1 MRLIATRTPRTR
13 PEAALPRPF
22 WVVWTAATVSFIGD
36 GIYSGAVPLIA
47 TSITTDPR
55 QVALTTVLSRSGWIA
70 VGLISGVLVDR
81 CSKTRVMWRVDAAR
95 GLVVGVFAA
104 LTLTGHHSMA
114 VLYGVSLLLGLGAPL
129 FDIASTAALPRLVGT
144 LALDRAN
151 SWNQTSLLLG
161 ATLIGPPLGAALF
174 LLSPGVPLAAQAASF
189 LVAAALVATLGN
201 IRTGPTAMPAER
213 SLRREL
219 VDGLRYLVRH
229 RLLRTLALL
238 LAAINAATGCV
249 LALLVL
255 YVLRVLQCPEAA
267 YGWLVAVFAV
277 GGVVGAA
284 VVPTLRARLGT
295 STVILLAAALFAGGT
310 LLMALLPQLPF
321 VIVGIIASGV
331 GSSLWNVITMALRQ
345 RVVPADLQGRVTAS
359 YRMVG
364 LGALPIGAA
373 AGGLLATQTSVQSA
387 YLIAGFVL
395 VVATVVAAR
404 PVRASLAAG

>member
-1 MRLIATRTPRTR
+1 MRLIATRPRRTR
-13 PEAALPRPF
+13 PGAGLPRPF
-22 WVVWTAATVSFIGD
+22 WVVWTAATVSFLGD
-36 GIYSGAVPLIA
+36 GIYSGAVPLLA
-47 TSITTDPR
+47 TSITTDPG
-55 QVALTTVLSRSGWIA
+55 QVALTTVLSRSGWIT

-81 CSKTRVMWRVDAAR
+81 WSKTRVMWRVDAAR
-95 GLVVGVFAA
+95 GLVVAVFAA
-104 LTLTGHHSMA
+104 LTLMGHHSMA

-129 FDIASTAALPRLVGT
+129 FDTASSAVLPRLVGT
-144 LALDRAN
+144 VALDRAN

-189 LVAAALVATLGN
+189 LVAAALVATLGC
-201 IRTGPTAMPAER
+201 IRTGPTATPAER

-219 VDGLRYLVRH
+219 VDGLRYLVGH

-255 YVLRVLQCPEAA
+255 YVLRVLRCPAAA
-267 YGWLVAVFAV
+267 YGCLVAVFAV
-277 GGVVGAA
+277 GGLVGAV
-284 VVPTLRARLGT
+284 VVPTLRATLGT
-295 STVILLAAALFAGGT
+295 STAILLAASLFAGGT
-310 LLMALLPQLPF
+310 LLMALLPQQPF

-387 YLIAGFVL
+387 YLIAGL
-395 VVATVVAAR
+395 ALMVATVVAAR
-404 PVRASLAAG
+404 PLRASLAAR

>member
-1 MRLIATRTPRTR
+1 MRLIATRTRRTR

-22 WVVWTAATVSFIGD
+22 WVVWAAATVSFLGD
-36 GIYSGAVPLIA
+36 GIYSGAVPLLA

-55 QVALTTVLSRSGWIA
+55 QVALTTVLSRSGWIT

-81 CSKTRVMWRVDAAR
+81 WSKTRVMWRVDAAR
-95 GLVVGVFAA
+95 GLVVAVFAA
-104 LTLTGHHSMA
+104 LTLMGHHSMA

-161 ATLIGPPLGAALF
+161 ATLIGPPMGAALF

-189 LVAAALVATLGN
+189 LVAAALVATLGR
-201 IRTGPTAMPAER
+201 IRTGPTATPAER
-213 SLRREL
+213 SMRREL
-219 VDGLRYLVRH
+219 VDGLRYLVGH

-277 GGVVGAA
+277 GGLVGAV
-284 VVPTLRARLGT
+284 VVPTLRATLGT
-295 STVILLAAALFAGGT
+295 STAILLAATLLTGGT

-373 AGGLLATQTSVQSA
+373 AGGLLATQTSVRSA
-387 YLIAGFVL
+387 YLIAGL
-395 VVATVVAAR
+395 ALMVATVVAAR
-404 PVRASLAAG
+404 PLRASLAAR